1 MVGDKYGDE
10 VDMESTSFILQ
21 DADSYRGELVGM
33 AVIVIRGWQRT
44 LHKYTLSGPPILISD
59 NEDFSDITQL
69 LHSDDHE
76 DYIYTR
82 SEGFTINICDRKVT

>member
-10 VDMESTSFILQ
+10 ADIESTSFILQ
-21 DADSYRGELVGM
+21 DADSYRGEQVGSGRDSR
-33 AVIVIRGWQRT
+33 VTEQPS
-44 LHKYTLSGPPILISD
+44 TLSGPPILISD

-76 DYIYTR
+76 DCIYSR
-82 SEGFTINICDRKVT
+82 SEGFTINICNRKVT